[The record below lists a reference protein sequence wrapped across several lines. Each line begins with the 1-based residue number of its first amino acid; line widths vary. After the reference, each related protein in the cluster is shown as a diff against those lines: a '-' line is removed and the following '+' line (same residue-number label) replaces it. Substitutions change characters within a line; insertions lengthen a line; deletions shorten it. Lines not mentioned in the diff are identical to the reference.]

1 MVKDLWIRLEDT
13 YTEKNMTNKLWLK
26 KQLYSLKMPEGG
38 DLVAHIQRF
47 NQVCSEVISLYVK
60 IDEDRALLLLY
71 YLLRSYDGLITTL
84 VYGKEILNY
93 KEVVGVLKSNEQ
105 RKKIYKRNPNSEVLT
120 VNER

>member
-1 MVKDLWIRLEDT
+1 
-13 YTEKNMTNKLWLK
+13 
-26 KQLYSLKMPEGG
+26 MPEGG